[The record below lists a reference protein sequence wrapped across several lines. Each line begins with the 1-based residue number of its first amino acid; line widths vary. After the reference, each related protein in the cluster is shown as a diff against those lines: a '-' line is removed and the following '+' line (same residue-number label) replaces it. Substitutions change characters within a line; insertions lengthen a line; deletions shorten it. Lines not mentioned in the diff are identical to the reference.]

1 MRHDAFDHL
10 HCPFDYTAELQ
21 KAREALNAKVGEY
34 VSKNQM
40 MGYREL
46 AKSFGI
52 SPATL
57 CAIAKKY
64 SGKRKLGRRSR
75 PKKVTFDVRHKV
87 GGKEFM
93 TRVTFVPANARYA
106 SVDSLRNL
114 VAMYYKTDDISVA
127 SNTKAERCVEFT
139 VRELE
144 QLVTSASSLKERTG
158 RRMP

>member
-21 KAREALNAKVGEY
+21 KAREALNARVGEY

-40 MGYREL
+40 VGYREL
-46 AKSFGI
+46 AKSFGL

-64 SGKRKLGRRSR
+64 SGKRKRGRRSL
-75 PKKVTFDVRHKV
+75 PKKVIFDVRHKV
-87 GGKEFM
+87 GEKDFM
-93 TRVTFVPANARYA
+93 TRVTVVPANARNA
-106 SVDSLRNL
+106 SVDSLRSL
-114 VAMYYKTDDISVA
+114 VAKYYKTNDISVA
-127 SNTKAERCVEFT
+127 NNAKTERHVEFA

-144 QLVTSASSLKERTG
+144 QLVISASVNEKKG
-158 RRMP
+158 QRMP